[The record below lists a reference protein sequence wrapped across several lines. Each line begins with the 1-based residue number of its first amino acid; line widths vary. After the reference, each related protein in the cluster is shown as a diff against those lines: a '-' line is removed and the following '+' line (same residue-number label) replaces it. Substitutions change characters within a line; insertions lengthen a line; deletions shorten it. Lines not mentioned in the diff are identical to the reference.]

1 MWGELV
7 CDVMQ
12 LVMLN
17 FLIMFDVV
25 FIFFLFLI
33 AVTCVMNYMPGR
45 KRQEA
50 TEDEVEDDVI
60 PPPPLFAGDDNE
72 VPITSRDTYV
82 VIAPPLDNVK
92 TKDGCPVHVV

>member
-1 MWGELV
+1 
-7 CDVMQ
+7 MQ

-45 KRQEA
+45 SKRSEV
-50 TEDEVEDDVI
+50 TEDEVDDDVI
-60 PPPPLFAGDDNE
+60 PPPPLFAGDDDE
-72 VPITSRDTYV
+72 VPTASRDTYV
-82 VIAPPLDNVK
+82 VIAPPLDNVRANK
-92 TKDGCPVHVV
+92 GSCPVHVV

>member
-1 MWGELV
+1 VTTEIEK
-7 CDVMQ
+7 DVMQ

-45 KRQEA
+45 KRH
-50 TEDEVEDDVI
+50 EVIEEEVDDDVI
-60 PPPPLFAGDDNE
+60 PPPPLFGDE
-72 VPITSRDTYV
+72 AVASGSRDTYV
-82 VIAPPLDNVK
+82 VIPPPMDCARV
-92 TKDGCPVHVV
+92 KDGCPIHVV